1 MFNNVQLIGNLTAN
15 PELKYIGDSKIAKCE
30 FSLAVNKSYKDKNGN
45 KQKQVSFIQCE
56 AWKRTAEILAEYVT
70 TKRPIM
76 VTGELEQQ
84 RWKDKETGKNRSRLV
99 VRVGRLVLLNERNV
113 QSHEEAHLDMMGIET
128 L

>member
-15 PELKYIGDSKIAKCE
+15 PELKLIGDSKVAKCE

-84 RWKDKETGKNRSRLV
+84 RWKDKETGKNRSKLV